1 MSPYAYSP
9 AAQPTGGRRAPLQ
22 AVRLLLQAP
31 DPQAL
36 DARLRAANARE
47 VGLILDR
54 RLTEGIVV
62 ALLNRRAA
70 LGDRRFLSA
79 RVAHAARLG
88 PQRWL
93 VRCRFD
99 VPLSE
104 SELRALRD

>member
-1 MSPYAYSP
+1 MSPHTYLP
-9 AAQPTGGRRAPLQ
+9 AAQPPGGSASLK
-22 AVRLLLQAP
+22 AVRLLLQ
-31 DPQAL
+31 DPSLQVL
-36 DARLRAANARE
+36 DAGLRAVTARE

-70 LGDRRFLSA
+70 GGDRRFLSA
-79 RVAHAARLG
+79 RVAHAGRLG
-88 PQRWL
+88 PRRWL

-104 SELRALRD
+104 SELRALLN